1 MPHSLRS
8 YLRKQSTEALGEL
21 LRSSVQ
27 EEIDD
32 IVADRILMI
41 LDILDE
47 REKDAPPMPP
57 EEEEYYMKLWKS
69 IINGPAR

>member
-8 YLRKQSTEALGEL
+8 YLRKQSTETLGEL

-27 EEIDD
+27 EEIND
-32 IVADRILMI
+32 IVADRIRII

-47 REKDAPPMPP
+47 REENAPPLPP
-57 EEEEYYMKLWKS
+57 EEEEYLTQLWET